1 MTRASSAAEQ
11 LLKSLEGPLEVVLGA
26 PYGERAISC
35 LKQSR
40 LAAAVCVLLVVLLT
54 LAAGAVA
61 SGSSAKKKPDNS
73 DPVHYDVSPPLRDM
87 TPATPP
93 PADPKKDK
101 EPKKGLPVPG
111 QSSVPDPVVQ
121 TTPGADAAPPVGTGF
136 EGVGQG
142 FSGPN
147 GSFLVTSAP
156 PDPNATV
163 GPNHIVEIVNQSFA
177 VFNKSGTPTYGPVAT
192 NTLWSGFGGGC
203 EWNDDG
209 DGTVVYGK
217 LADRWILQ
225 QFSVSTTPYLECIAV
240 STSGDPTGS

>member
-136 EGVGQG
+136 EGDERALARSLRERRLLPVIPVGHLILMKLE
-142 FSGPN
+142 SGRSKDDADVVELLKAGASPAAVARYLRRTWPELLPR
-147 GSFLVTSAP
+147 FRRLTAQARTERTPRPRRP
-156 PDPNATV
+156 PVRRT
-163 GPNHIVEIVNQSFA
+163 
-177 VFNKSGTPTYGPVAT
+177 
-192 NTLWSGFGGGC
+192 
-203 EWNDDG
+203 
-209 DGTVVYGK
+209 
-217 LADRWILQ
+217 RR
-225 QFSVSTTPYLECIAV
+225 
-240 STSGDPTGS
+240 